1 MDKKTYDGIE
11 RRQYFRHKLIHSPE
25 KRLTFEIQRHAYE
38 VIDIS
43 QEGLRFVDDGDY
55 TGSDHVEGI
64 LKFSDDDTRKI
75 EGTIIWRS
83 GSEIGIKFKTLQ
95 PLWGD
100 DCYLSCDFCSLTT
113 RNPMAKF
120 RTPG

>member
-11 RRQYFRHKLIHSPE
+11 RRKYFRHNLIYSPGNS
-25 KRLTFEIQRHAYE
+25 LTFEIQRHLYK

-43 QEGLRFVDDGDY
+43 QEGLRFIDDGDF
-55 TGSDHVEGI
+55 TGSDLVEGI

-83 GSEIGIKFKTLQ
+83 DNEIGIKFKTLQ
-95 PLWGD
+95 PLWRD
-100 DCYLSCDFCSLTT
+100 DS
-113 RNPMAKF
+113 
-120 RTPG
+120 